1 MDDHMKQA
9 IEDWHNHRRVKAVRG
24 LVRREWPVIAWFISF
39 ILIAFGIWQVA
50 SLQENLREGL
60 IRSCE
65 RNGNPLREAV
75 IDQLEGEIQQSKAFD
90 YSEFFPSVPPERLHT
105 LIREENQRMRGYIE
119 QIQPVD
125 CPSLYPR

>member
-1 MDDHMKQA
+1 MRQA
-9 IEDWHNHRRVKAVRG
+9 IEDWHNHRRVKAVTG
-24 LVRREWPVIAWFISF
+24 AIKREWPVIAWAISF
-39 ILIAFGIWQVA
+39 LLLAFTIWQVQA
-50 SLQENLREGL
+50 FGEDLRDGL

-75 IDQLEGEIQQSKAFD
+75 IDQLEGEIEQSKIVD
-90 YSEFFPSVPPERLHT
+90 YSEFFPSVPPERLDA
-105 LIREENQRMRGYIE
+105 LIREENQRIRGYIE